1 MISKINKIF
10 VFSIIFLGLCLILFF
25 IVSFSLKNIWLENS
39 TSDTKPEEKV
49 IQLDGTI
56 SIYNSTN
63 VYGLAKEMK
72 LFLNSFEIN
81 KISTQNYDK
90 PLNKSVLISKPGSI
104 QFANYVAKL
113 IDYLPDSI
121 KTDEN
126 QKFDLVIIL
135 GSDFKLLK
143 PFKN

>member
-1 MISKINKIF
+1 M
-10 VFSIIFLGLCLILFF
+10 
-25 IVSFSLKNIWLENS
+25 KNIWLENS

>member
-1 MISKINKIF
+1 M
-10 VFSIIFLGLCLILFF
+10 GLCLILFF

>member
-1 MISKINKIF
+1 M
-10 VFSIIFLGLCLILFF
+10 GLCLILFF

-126 QKFDLVIIL
+126 QKFDLVIIWVPT
-135 GSDFKLLK
+135 SSC
-143 PFKN
+143 